1 MLVEIRQGFM
11 NKEKFRYTVIYDDL
25 KKSIMDGT
33 YGENSLLPTE
43 QSLSLHYD
51 VNRSTLR
58 KAMQL
63 LADEGLI
70 EKKPGKG
77 TIVLSR
83 QPETREPSGVVS
95 NKNIGF
101 LLPRGNLITE
111 PFYST
116 LFSLLEQKFQPKG
129 CSLIYTTLDDEDDMA
144 AKIAPLGLSGIVFV
158 SNVSQK
164 HIHLAVEN
172 KFPCALVNSC
182 FSELPSI
189 LSDNKQGA
197 YLAGRYLIENGHRRV
212 AVLAGVR
219 SYISN
224 QERMIGIK
232 RAFFEAGCPL
242 LPELILETDSWL
254 YETAEPLF
262 TKFIAAHRDAL
273 PTAVFAFNDRL
284 ATGAVNAI
292 RKAGLS
298 VPEDISV
305 IGYDN
310 LGYFNSV
317 SPKMATVE
325 THIDMIAEAT
335 VSQIMW
341 QLHGGRCMGIRIL
354 SPVEVVEGE
363 TVLRLQNTD
372 R

>member
-1 MLVEIRQGFM
+1 M
-11 NKEKFRYTVIYDDL
+11 NKEKFRYTAIYDDL
-25 KKSIMDGT
+25 KQSITDGT
-33 YGENSLLPTE
+33 YKENSLLPTE
-43 QSLSLHYD
+43 QSLSVHYD

-70 EKKPGKG
+70 EKRPGKG

-83 QPETREPSGVVS
+83 RPEGSGAFEVVS

-116 LFSLLEQKFQPKG
+116 LFSLLEQSFQPKG

-158 SNVSQK
+158 SNVSQR

-172 KFPCALVNSC
+172 KIPCVLVNSC
-182 FSELPSI
+182 SPELPSI
-189 LSDNKQGA
+189 LSDNEQGA
-197 YLAGRYLIENGHRRV
+197 YLAGRHLIKNGHRCV

-219 SYISN
+219 SYVSN
-224 QERMIGIK
+224 QERMAGIK
-232 RAFFEAGCPL
+232 RVFSEAGLPL
-242 LPELILETDSWL
+242 QPDLILETDSWL
-254 YETAEPLF
+254 YETAENLF
-262 TKFIAAHRDAL
+262 TNFITKHRESL

-292 RKAGLS
+292 RKSGLS

-310 LGYFNSV
+310 LGYFNSI
-317 SPKMATVE
+317 SPKMATIE
-325 THIDMIAEAT
+325 THIDIIAEAT

-341 QLHGGRCMGIRIL
+341 QLNGGHCMGIRIL
-354 SPVEVVEGE
+354 APVEIIEGQ
-363 TVLRLQNTD
+363 TILPRN
-372 R
+372 